1 MFGVAHEVAIAL
13 VKSSQPHLH
22 THTHTHTCSPYKFN
36 ILCANKCVSQASQY
50 FFEHVLV
57 KIVMICHKR
66 KIRAQGRSRNIKEKC
81 DMIEG

>member
-1 MFGVAHEVAIAL
+1 MFGVAHEVVIAL

-22 THTHTHTCSPYKFN
+22 THTHTLVHHINSIFYVL
-36 ILCANKCVSQASQY
+36 ISVSLKQTK
-50 FFEHVLV
+50 HVLV

>member
-13 VKSSQPHLH
+13 VKSSQPHL
-22 THTHTHTCSPYKFN
+22 HTHTHTCSPYKFN